1 MPDHDTVYI
10 DYDENRFT
18 DIRTNS
24 LGYNNKY
31 SAFSNHTYENVRSFN
46 LQMKITCESY
56 RRGMDYFIEIVGLL
70 LRDIL

>member
-46 LQMKITCESY
+46 LQMKITSY
-56 RRGMDYFIEIVGLL
+56 RCGKDYLEEIE
-70 LRDIL
+70 R